1 MQTEATNAEAAPES
15 AQNYK
20 FTHEARLPF
29 VPDVH
34 PRQRYFGPGSS
45 AVSGLFNDR
54 ETARVVVWRWSGD
67 ERVARLE
74 IVARQVNGFSA
85 GVQVLLAS
93 HQLRELAARLIDAAA
108 DIERGEA

>member
-1 MQTEATNAEAAPES
+1 MKTEATNAEAAPAS
-15 AQNYK
+15 AQTYK
-20 FTHEARLPF
+20 FAHEARLPF
-29 VPDVH
+29 VPDAL

-45 AVSGLFNDR
+45 AVIGVFNDH
-54 ETARVVVWRWSGD
+54 ESARIRVCRFSGD

-74 IVARQVNGFSA
+74 IVSRRVNGFSA
-85 GVQVLLAS
+85 SVEVLLAS